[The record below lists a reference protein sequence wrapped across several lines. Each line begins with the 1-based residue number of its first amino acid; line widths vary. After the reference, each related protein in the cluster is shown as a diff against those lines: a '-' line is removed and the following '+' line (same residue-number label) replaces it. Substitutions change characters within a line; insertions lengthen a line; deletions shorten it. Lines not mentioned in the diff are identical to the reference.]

1 MVTHSLPLQQITLA
15 KEAND
20 TNDEQQ
26 KQVESLNIQYD
37 LTVHSLS
44 R

>member
-1 MVTHSLPLQQITLA
+1 MTLA

-26 KQVESLNIQYD
+26 KQVEWLNIQHD
-37 LTVHSLS
+37 FTVHSLS